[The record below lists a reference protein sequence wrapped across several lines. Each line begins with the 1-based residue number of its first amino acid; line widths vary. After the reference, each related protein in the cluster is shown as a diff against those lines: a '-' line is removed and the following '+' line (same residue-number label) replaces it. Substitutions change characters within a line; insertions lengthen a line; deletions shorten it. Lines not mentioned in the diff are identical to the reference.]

1 MAGTVRFEGK
11 DPGPGHVK
19 WTGNAQTADVGGRN
33 RDQPW
38 SYRYYEITLS
48 CPARV
53 RAQLAFRVGD
63 DLGVGRPSI
72 YTTALLTGN
81 QGSTLTDLCNPRFP
95 SKWDRKPWDYD
106 LEWEFKMFSLPALA
120 PSSGLRLIFQPLLIQ
135 REALASYRLA
145 QHARPVPTMP
155 KLLT

>member
-1 MAGTVRFEGK
+1 MHPVMPMAEPTPIGETDHCAIKADYHRNCGCGASAQVGERYVALPETG
-11 DPGPGHVK
+11 GPGELASSRGRKTSKPRMCVS
-19 WTGNAQTADVGGRN
+19 RN

-72 YTTALLTGN
+72 YTTALIA
-81 QGSTLTDLCNPRFP
+81 GSRRRSLLHCDL
-95 SKWDRKPWDYD
+95 
-106 LEWEFKMFSLPALA
+106 LEVEH
-120 PSSGLRLIFQPLLIQ
+120 PLGHCT
-135 REALASYRLA
+135 EE
-145 QHARPVPTMP
+145 
-155 KLLT
+155 

>member
-1 MAGTVRFEGK
+1 MCVS
-11 DPGPGHVK
+11 
-19 WTGNAQTADVGGRN
+19 RN

-72 YTTALLTGN
+72 YTTAFLAGN
-81 QGSTLTDLCNPRFP
+81 PVNFP
-95 SKWDRKPWDYD
+95 HLAGVGPLYEKPVYHSRSRWQ
-106 LEWEFKMFSLPALA
+106 
-120 PSSGLRLIFQPLLIQ
+120 PS
-135 REALASYRLA
+135 LASVDRRLA
-145 QHARPVPTMP
+145 TRRELLRDNFRMRRSDQNRLERFYTEGSSHKLGTPV
-155 KLLT
+155 